1 MLRMR
6 FKEQQFS
13 QKTIPKLVRTRERS
27 TASWAPFAGG
37 CLLSFQCC
45 LRANGVILKEDG
57 VLPSRLKHHFN
68 FPKSVTSAEW

>member
-6 FKEQQFS
+6 FREQQFS
-13 QKTIPKLVRTRERS
+13 QKTIPKLVRTRGRS
-27 TASWAPFAGG
+27 TASWAGG

-57 VLPSRLKHHFN
+57 VLPPRLKHHFN